1 MIRRLKLLLIL
12 AGFCAACGA
21 APAEEVATPTESAQ
35 SFSGGYLL
43 TSGAYTCANTGESWF
58 IDEQLTQTMG
68 RRCCGLSNNY
78 RTDLGASTGA
88 PPANANTSYNRV
100 AFLCDQF
107 QIPVSPACGSQG
119 RLCSTASA
127 WCRMYSRRANNPYWQ
142 FSGWLSANLAYL
154 PDLSASGI
162 WELVGVSYG
171 GGNGD
176 GMCPDPQWAPTQWF
190 DFGA

>member
-1 MIRRLKLLLIL
+1 MLRRLKFLIAL
-12 AGFCAACGA
+12 AGFCAACGGPVDEPVT
-21 APAEEVATPTESAQ
+21 PADSAQ

-58 IDEQLTQTMG
+58 IDEQLTQVIG
-68 RRCCGLSNNY
+68 RRVAGLSNIYKTN
-78 RTDLGASTGA
+78 LGASTGA
-88 PPANANTSYNRV
+88 PPANANASYNRV

-107 QIPVSPACGSQG
+107 SIPVSPACGSQG

-127 WCRMYSRRANNPYWQ
+127 WCQMYSRRANNPYWQ
-142 FSGWLSANLAYL
+142 FSGWLSASLAYL

-176 GMCPDPQWAPTQWF
+176 GICPDPRWAPSMYF